1 MTIIANYVFP
11 CASVNGLTL
20 EQKRAAIAALRDSIK
35 AERAERKAGAAQRK
49 VERAAAKALKAE
61 QREAKRAAAIEKAKA
76 RLQRLLDK
84 QNPVGTAARKAARK
98 PSKPVVT
105 FGAEANAIAAALVA
119 KRKSA

>member
-1 MTIIANYVFP
+1 MTGVQT
-11 CASVNGLTL
+11 CALPIS
-20 EQKRAAIAALRDSIK
+20 
-35 AERAERKAGAAQRK
+35 K
-49 VERAAAKALKAE
+49 VLKAE
-61 QREAKRAAAIEKAKA
+61 QRAAKREAAIEKAKA